1 MSPCRPEELHRV
13 AYQDKLGT
21 VPFRA
26 QPACHHDHVPLSPIL
41 DGLRLLP
48 KDLRMNQGLSQ
59 LPGTRLVPVEFLAR
73 EREIRRLMADVPD
86 DRVVGE
92 LSADADTID
101 VTQAPGFLRSAH

>member
-1 MSPCRPEELHRV
+1 VSPSRPEELHRV

-59 LPGTRLVPVEFLAR
+59 LPSTRLVPVEFLAR